1 MPGFFFAGSQSTDDA
16 EKQREDA
23 IARALAR
30 PATNVGEGIGQL
42 GVGLTSAYQQAGK
55 QFPKAPGGAKP
66 GFGALLGNIFTG
78 RNNGGL
84 Y

>member
-1 MPGFFFAGSQSTDDA
+1 MAGFFFAPQTPEEA
-16 EKQREDA
+16 EERRKA
-23 IARALAR
+23 LIANALRR
-30 PATNVGEGIGQL
+30 PATNVGEGIGQMMT
-42 GVGLTSAYQQAGK
+42 GLAAAYQRQGD

-66 GFGALLGNIFTG
+66 GLGALMGNFFTG